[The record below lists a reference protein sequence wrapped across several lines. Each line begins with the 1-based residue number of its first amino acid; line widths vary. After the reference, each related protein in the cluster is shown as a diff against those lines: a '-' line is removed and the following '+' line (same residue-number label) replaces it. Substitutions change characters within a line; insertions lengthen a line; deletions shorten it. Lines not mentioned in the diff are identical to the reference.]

1 MDPISSSHSPVR
13 HSSEGGEVCSDA
25 QPLEVTP
32 TVLVGEKAL
41 KEVGTFRDG
50 HGKSIVNREVRVI
63 AASEQSHGVST
74 HDLLKSSQCT
84 SEQVSLCEG
93 AQQDVKP
100 QSTEHAEQQTAPDPE
115 ILARQLDE
123 IKQQIID
130 LTRVHGEIPHQEL
143 IRFKLAAL
151 YIQENF
157 LIRMLYGMP
166 SEQEAFSKLYSL
178 GDLLPPSN
186 GNPLIKVLNLWWL
199 PDNDKYFPEIE
210 SLTKFYSVCEQ
221 MKAVDKELE
230 KSIESIDKS
239 KIFLKA
245 FEKLKKAVVS
255 SEGNSDSSRSSS
267 FSSELFPE
275 ESEYKEA
282 QVRIRSI
289 LEKASNEPVMA
300 GHNRLQTHSSASGQT
315 HSSASV
321 DVEEHRYRDESGA
334 VKSNSAKGQQLG
346 QLAEVARSPFSLTK
360 LDKIVIIFHH
370 LYQEY
375 CDDNYVEVVN
385 IANVDFLD
393 NYFNALLLETE
404 LVVHEKEIAY
414 FAFLQALGHFYN
426 KVTMEYSIS
435 SHGHSSGKN
444 VAVKLALPGQVKTY
458 NHILHK
464 MTITSIER
472 GICRVADYWVLNFLA
487 AGFLVNYRWKATDK
501 VQLAAL
507 GSALERCPKQ
517 ESEIALAKCTRFAIA
532 EVLEDV
538 EVYRS
543 VAENSAKYNTFAL
556 LTMLWNDLGFSRWP
570 YSTTLNPEKALE
582 YLEFIQVEI
591 NEHENQCA
599 EIVRRAM
606 DYAYELILLM
616 RGSTRSAQLRS
627 ERVALYYY
635 MQGNPSKASALLE
648 FARHKSKTLYLGL
661 CMASKGKYQLAIQF
675 IEKDNVKD
683 VCVKALLGILYE
695 KLASSQGESSEQY
708 TDLLNKAELNYR
720 AVIGSR
726 PEMNKYLAM
735 LLEKR
740 GDLSGSLKQWKV
752 YRCFLHGQADKS
764 NVRSVR
770 FKIPMEIKL
779 VGEKN
784 LELENQLEEIKSKK
798 NAHSLSGDNKFYR
811 KDAVGKIPGSG
822 PARKSKARKKSPP
835 AFVRRQACQENCKE
849 KKLPDVQGEK
859 RLAIQMP
866 DLESELSLNSESELE
881 GQTDHHQQSPGE
893 NQWQLIT
900 GKPEPVRLTVN
911 QGVKI
916 PVGFSIKE
924 VERHWVYTRAFRNDL
939 TNRLLLLDIGRE
951 DYDGVLSI
959 IDQYV
964 GKIENPVAQLHFI
977 QNKEWLLRCKSF
989 DNRALYAQ
997 CRCSGQSIQA
1007 VKAELRLSILQCVHE
1022 QVESVFQQAFQCLPS
1037 SLWFSNP
1044 GLLKKDINC
1053 LIGLV
1058 HPEFCVQFGAQFS
1071 TAAHVMKDIYWEFT
1085 CQRRKDQTCRSL
1097 YGYSL
1102 DDYSNWADKFY
1113 DFRNFIDPQHVSDII

>member
-1 MDPISSSHSPVR
+1 MNPISSSHTPVR
-13 HSSEGGEVCSDA
+13 HSFEGGEVCSDT
-25 QPLEVTP
+25 QPLKVTP
-32 TVLVGEKAL
+32 TVLAGENVFTGA
-41 KEVGTFRDG
+41 GTFRDG
-50 HGKSIVNREVRVI
+50 QGKSIVNREVRVI
-63 AASEQSHGVST
+63 AAPEQSHGVIT
-74 HDLLKSSQCT
+74 HDQASQCNVAQ
-84 SEQVSLCEG
+84 ESLCDG
-93 AQQDVKP
+93 AQQDVQPERTK
-100 QSTEHAEQQTAPDPE
+100 EAELLAAPDPE

-123 IKQQIID
+123 VKQQIID

-166 SEQEAFSKLYSL
+166 SEQEAFSMLYSL
-178 GDLLPPSN
+178 GDLIPPSN
-186 GNPLIKVLNLWWL
+186 GNALIKVLNLWWL

-230 KSIESIDKS
+230 QTVESIDKN
-239 KIFLKA
+239 KNFLKA

-255 SEGNSDSSRSSS
+255 SDGNNDSSNSGSL
-267 FSSELFPE
+267 FSELLAK
-275 ESEYKEA
+275 ESECKEA
-282 QVRIRSI
+282 LVRIRSI
-289 LEKASNEPVMA
+289 LEKVHHETAIA
-300 GHNRLQTHSSASGQT
+300 GHNRFQMHSPASGD
-315 HSSASV
+315 A
-321 DVEEHRYRDESGA
+321 EACRCRDEPGA
-334 VKSNSAKGQQLG
+334 VKSNSAREQQEG

-375 CDDNYVEVVN
+375 CDDHYVEVVN
-385 IANVDFLD
+385 AGNVDFLD

-404 LVVHEKEIAY
+404 LAVHEKEIAY

-426 KVTMEYSIS
+426 KITMEYSMS
-435 SHGHSSGKN
+435 SHGYSSGKN
-444 VAVKLALPGQVKTY
+444 AAVKLALPGQVKTY
-458 NHILHK
+458 NRILHK
-464 MTITSIER
+464 MTITSVER

-487 AGFLVNYRWKATDK
+487 AGFLVNYRWKTTDR
-501 VQLAAL
+501 VQLSAL
-507 GSALERCPKQ
+507 SSALERCPKQ
-517 ESEIALAKCTRFAIA
+517 ESEIALAKCTCFAIA

-538 EVYRS
+538 EVFRS
-543 VAENSAKYNTFAL
+543 VAENSAKYNTLAL

-591 NEHENQCA
+591 NDHKNQSA
-599 EIVRRAM
+599 EIVKRAM

-616 RGSTRSAQLRS
+616 RGSTRSARLRS

-648 FARHKSKTLYLGL
+648 FARHKSKTLYFGL

-675 IEKDNVKD
+675 IEKGNVKD

-695 KLASSQGESSEQY
+695 KLASSHGELSDQFSG
-708 TDLLNKAELNYR
+708 LLNKAELNYR

-740 GDLSGSLKQWKV
+740 GYLSGALKQWKV
-752 YRCFLHGQADKS
+752 YQGFLHDQADKS

-779 VGEKN
+779 VGEKI
-784 LELENQLEEIKSKK
+784 LQLENLLEEIQSEK
-798 NAHSLSGDNKFYR
+798 NAHSLLGDNRFHR
-811 KDAVGKIPGSG
+811 KQAEGKAPEGG

-835 AFVRRQACQENCKE
+835 AVVRRQACQENCQE
-849 KKLPDVQGEK
+849 KKLPDVQTEK
-859 RLAIQMP
+859 LFAIQMP
-866 DLESELSLNSESELE
+866 DLEPERTLNSEPELE
-881 GQTDHHQQSPGE
+881 EQTDHQQQPGPDD
-893 NQWQLIT
+893 NQWQLVT
-900 GKPEPVRLTVN
+900 GKPEPVRLTVH

-916 PVGFSIKE
+916 PFGLSIKE
-924 VERHWVYTRAFRNDL
+924 VERHWMYTRAFRNDL

-951 DYDGVLSI
+951 NYNGILAI

-977 QNKEWLLRCKSF
+977 QNKQWLLRCKSF

-1007 VKAELRLSILQCVHE
+1007 VKAELRLSILQCVQE

-1037 SLWFSNP
+1037 SLWFSHP
-1044 GLLKKDINC
+1044 ELLKKDINC
-1053 LIGLV
+1053 LIGHV

-1071 TAAHVMKDIYWEFT
+1071 TAAHVMKDIFWEFT
-1085 CQRRKDQTCRSL
+1085 CQRGKGQTCRSL
-1097 YGYSL
+1097 YGHSL
-1102 DDYSNWADKFY
+1102 EDYSDWADKFY
-1113 DFRNFIDPQHVSDII
+1113 DFRNFIDPQHVSDVI